1 MELTFSSHYVY
12 RCHIVLPTKYRRK
25 IFNDDTFSFFKK
37 CVEIISKRYPQ
48 IEINHDRDHVHTLI
62 SVAPSIS
69 VGNAVR
75 IIKTNTIRQMREW
88 DAFLGK
94 TYFRHDGIWSDGYF
108 VSTAGIDE
116 TIIKKYIEQQ
126 GQKDLGRLKVVW

>member
-88 DAFLGK
+88 DAFLEKKHILDTTVFGLM
-94 TYFRHDGIWSDGYF
+94 GILYQRRG
-108 VSTAGIDE
+108 
-116 TIIKKYIEQQ
+116 
-126 GQKDLGRLKVVW
+126 

>member
-1 MELTFSSHYVY
+1 MELTFGSHYVY

-25 IFNDDTFSFFKK
+25 IFNDDTLNFFKK

-62 SVAPSIS
+62 SAAPSIS

-88 DAFLGK
+88 DAFLEKKHILDTTVFGLM
-94 TYFRHDGIWSDGYF
+94 GILYQRRG
-108 VSTAGIDE
+108 
-116 TIIKKYIEQQ
+116 
-126 GQKDLGRLKVVW
+126 

>member
-1 MELTFSSHYVY
+1 MELTFGSHYVY
-12 RCHIVLPTKYRRK
+12 RCRCHIVLPTKYRRK

-48 IEINHDRDHVHTLI
+48 IEILEINHDRDHVHMLI

-88 DAFLGK
+88 DAFLEK
-94 TYFRHDGIWSDGYF
+94 NIF
-108 VSTAGIDE
+108 
-116 TIIKKYIEQQ
+116 
-126 GQKDLGRLKVVW
+126 

>member
-1 MELTFSSHYVY
+1 MESTFSSHYVY

-48 IEINHDRDHVHTLI
+48 IEINHDRDHVHMLI
-62 SVAPSIS
+62 SVAPLIS

-88 DAFLGK
+88 DAFLEKKHILDTTVFGL
-94 TYFRHDGIWSDGYF
+94 GILYQRRG
-108 VSTAGIDE
+108 
-116 TIIKKYIEQQ
+116 
-126 GQKDLGRLKVVW
+126 